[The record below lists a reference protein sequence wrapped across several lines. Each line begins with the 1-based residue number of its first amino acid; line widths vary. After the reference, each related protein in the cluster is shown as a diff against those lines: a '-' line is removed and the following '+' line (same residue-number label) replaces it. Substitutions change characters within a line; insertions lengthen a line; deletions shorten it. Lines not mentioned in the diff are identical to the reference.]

1 MAQMPHK
8 QFDLI
13 GSLLLSEGVASAINE
28 GDMDATTIVYDRGQQ
43 REREMESQTLGIYSL
58 NKTEMPILY
67 NPAQYILNDEYSKT
81 KPKPSTRIKQK
92 GLGSLTLNPYNE

>member
-28 GDMDATTIVYDRGQQ
+28 GDMDATTIVYDRGQ
-43 REREMESQTLGIYSL
+43 
-58 NKTEMPILY
+58 
-67 NPAQYILNDEYSKT
+67 
-81 KPKPSTRIKQK
+81 
-92 GLGSLTLNPYNE
+92 